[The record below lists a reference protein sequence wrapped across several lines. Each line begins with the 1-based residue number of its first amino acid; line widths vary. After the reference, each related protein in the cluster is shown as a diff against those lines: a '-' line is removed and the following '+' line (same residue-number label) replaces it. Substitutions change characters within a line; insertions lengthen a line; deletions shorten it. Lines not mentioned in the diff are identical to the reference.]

1 MKRLLARS
9 GAARRTPRTHADP
22 SISTLR
28 VVWPF
33 VLVVALL
40 VVAACAGLQLLSASR
55 AYAAG
60 GSRWAVACSTALVH
74 LRTHARSHATAD
86 YHAFLEALEVP
97 TGDRAARE
105 EMLTSDPDPVLI
117 ADGFRRGGIHDDD
130 IAAMRVLFALR
141 DHVAGMPELAAAWA
155 DGDRGVADL
164 LALGQRQR
172 SGALRAEEF
181 ETAAAAIE
189 SVLTNAELRF
199 AEANGT
205 TSRWLWHGL
214 SIACLAAGA
223 VLLALTIRAGR
234 QVAARHAAEQ
244 RRLQAD
250 RKRWLLAA
258 DAAKIG
264 VFDWEIERDRLIL
277 DEKAVVLCH
286 LPWKQGG
293 RYARADIASVLVDED
308 RPAARASIEAAV
320 RQDRPWH
327 QRYRVRGA
335 DGSATELEVIGVFT
349 GDDRDEPRRLVGIVR
364 DISNESANAQ
374 LQIRAAAAQQAA
386 QARTEFLS
394 RLSHELRT
402 PLNAVLGFSQLLE
415 VDESEP
421 LGPTQTRRVRA
432 IAESGAHLLKLVE
445 DVLDLSK
452 IDNGVV
458 SIDMAPVDLAELVG
472 GCLTVIEAAGLQ
484 PKARLIN
491 ELGGEPRLVMAD
503 PVRLR
508 QVLVNLLSNACKY
521 NRAGGLVRVV
531 CARRGDFH
539 ALSVCD
545 EGRGLNPD
553 EIEALFVPFK
563 RLPADRHVPGTG
575 LGLVIA
581 KRLLERMGGRIEIA
595 SRPGAGTTFTVL
607 LPHHDAALAWH
618 DDGTPTD
625 FNAFV

>member
-1 MKRLLARS
+1 MKRFLVRLRTARPPA
-9 GAARRTPRTHADP
+9 GPAA
-22 SISTLR
+22 STLR
-28 VVWPF
+28 IVLPF

-40 VVAACAGLQLLSASR
+40 VAAACAGLQLLSASR

-60 GSRWAVACSTALVH
+60 GSRWAVACSTALIH
-74 LRTHARSHATAD
+74 LRNHARTHATGD
-86 YHAFLEALEVP
+86 FHAFLEALEVP
-97 TGDRAARE
+97 LGDRTARE
-105 EMLTSDPDPVLI
+105 EMLADAPDHVLI
-117 ADGFRRGGIHDDD
+117 ADGFHRGGIHDDD
-130 IAAMRVLFALR
+130 IAAMRMLFALR
-141 DHVAGMPELAAAWA
+141 DHVPGMPELAAAWA
-155 DGDRGVADL
+155 EGDRRVAEL
-164 LALGQRQR
+164 QALGQRLQA
-172 SGALRAEEF
+172 GALRADEF
-181 ETAAAAIE
+181 ATAVGAIETA
-189 SVLTNAELRF
+189 LTAAELRF

-205 TSRWLWHGL
+205 TSRWLWRAL
-214 SIACLAAGA
+214 SMLCLAAGA
-223 VLLALTIRAGR
+223 LLLTMTILAGR
-234 QVAARHAAEQ
+234 QVAARRADEQ

-250 RKRWLLAA
+250 RKRWMLAA
-258 DAAKIG
+258 DAARIG

-286 LPWKQGG
+286 LPWKSGG
-293 RYARADIASVLVDED
+293 RYARADISAVLVDED
-308 RPAARASIEAAV
+308 RAVARASIEAAV
-320 RQDRPWH
+320 RQGKPWH
-327 QRYRVRGA
+327 QRYRVRGN

-349 GDDRDEPRRLVGIVR
+349 GDGRDEPRRLVGIVR
-364 DISNESANAQ
+364 DISKESANAQ

-421 LGPTQTRRVRA
+421 LGPTQTRRVRS

-458 SIDMAPVDLAELVG
+458 SIDMVPVDLGELVG
-472 GCLTVIEAAGLQ
+472 GCLGVIEAAGLQ

-491 ELGGEPRLVMAD
+491 ELGSEPRLAMAD

-508 QVLVNLLSNACKY
+508 QVLVNLLSNACKF
-521 NRAGGLVRVV
+521 NRADGFVRVV
-531 CARRGDFH
+531 CTKRGDFH
-539 ALSVCD
+539 ALSVSD
-545 EGRGLNPD
+545 EGRGLTAD

-575 LGLVIA
+575 LGLVIV

-607 LPHHDAALAWH
+607 LPHHDAALFWH

-625 FNAFV
+625 FNALV